1 MYNLKLAVV
10 SRHFFLEI
18 EPLILLLVINESTR
32 HRFSLVSTCSH
43 RPFSIKVFICRVV
56 IAVSRQHTTPSRG
69 WQ

>member
-32 HRFSLVSTCSH
+32 HRFSRIHLLAS
-43 RPFSIKVFICRVV
+43 
-56 IAVSRQHTTPSRG
+56 AV
-69 WQ
+69 